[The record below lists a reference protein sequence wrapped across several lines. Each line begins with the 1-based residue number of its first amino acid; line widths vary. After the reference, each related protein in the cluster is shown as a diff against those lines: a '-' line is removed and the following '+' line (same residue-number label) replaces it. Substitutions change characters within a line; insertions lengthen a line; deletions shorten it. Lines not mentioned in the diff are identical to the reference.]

1 MSCAKTCQRKYQL
14 RYVLRLA
21 PERQSTPLRLGGAV
35 HVGLD
40 ARNHGASVDDAVA
53 AAVAGYAEMPAWA
66 KTPEDEADWLTER
79 EDVAALLRGYFDV
92 WADSPLKVIASE
104 IEFALPLRN
113 AKGRKTGSY
122 IAGKIDGIGRWNN
135 ELAVVE
141 HKTTSDNIEPGSD
154 YWRRLAIDQQISL
167 YYYAAPELGFDVAT
181 VLYDVIRKPTIR
193 LRKAETPAEYGV
205 RLAADIAERPAYYY
219 CRREIPRL
227 RADLDEAM
235 NEVRHMDLL
244 LRHARRNNAWPRNT
258 AVCVFPYR
266 CEFFNLCCNGYD
278 PAAGVPSG
286 YVQLTTPHPELPNV
300 PYPTAPA
307 PAAARNVAAK
317 ADSAVECAHG

>member
-1 MSCAKTCQRKYQL
+1 MSAAQACWK
-14 RYVLRLA
+14 
-21 PERQSTPLRLGGAV
+21 LG
-35 HVGLD
+35 LPT
-40 ARNHGASVDDAVA
+40 ARV
-53 AAVAGYAEMPAWA
+53 AVAGLNPHAGEGGEFGDEEQTMIGPAVESA
-66 KTPEDEADWLTER
+66 RRNGHDAHGPFAADALFHHAFR
-79 EDVAALLRGYFDV
+79 GDYDIVVAMYHDQGLA
-92 WADSPLKVIASE
+92 PLKMIASE

-300 PYPTAPA
+300 P
-307 PAAARNVAAK
+307 
-317 ADSAVECAHG
+317 

>member
-1 MSCAKTCQRKYQL
+1 
-14 RYVLRLA
+14 
-21 PERQSTPLRLGGAV
+21 LGGAV

-40 ARNHGASVDDAVA
+40 ARNHGASVEDAVA

-66 KTPEDEADWLTER
+66 KTPEDEADWLVER

-92 WADSPLKVIASE
+92 WCDSPLKMIASE

-113 AKGRKTGSY
+113 AKGRKTKSY

-154 YWRRLAIDQQISL
+154 YWRHLSFDQQISL
-167 YYYAAPELGFDVAT
+167 YYFAAPQLGFNVAT

-193 LRKAETPAEYGV
+193 LRKNETPAEYGV

-227 RADLDEAM
+227 RADLEQAIE
-235 NEVRHMDLL
+235 EVRQMDSK
-244 LRHARRNNAWPRNT
+244 LRHAERHNAYPRNDR
-258 AVCVFPYR
+258 VCRKPNR

-300 PYPTAPA
+300 QDPTAPS
-307 PAAARNVAAK
+307 PAAARSVAAPV
-317 ADSAVECAHG
+317 AGTAA